1 MHMCIRLLYTKCDSP
16 IGQQI
21 IFVHDKEGEK
31 D

>member
-1 MHMCIRLLYTKCDSP
+1 MHICNSLLYTKCDSP

-21 IFVHDKEGEK
+21 IFLHDKEAEK